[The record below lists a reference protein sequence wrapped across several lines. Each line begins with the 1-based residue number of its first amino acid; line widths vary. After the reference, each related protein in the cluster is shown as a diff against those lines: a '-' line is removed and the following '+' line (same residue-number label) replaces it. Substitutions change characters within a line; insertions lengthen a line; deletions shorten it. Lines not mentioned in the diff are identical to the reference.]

1 MPTSEQHGQVG
12 AVMPQLVAYRCSALA
27 WELLSGWELPM
38 LGSLAET
45 LAAQPQPLLFP

>member
-12 AVMPQLVAYRCSALA
+12 TVMPQLVAYRCSALA
-27 WELLSGWELPM
+27 WELLSWWEVPM